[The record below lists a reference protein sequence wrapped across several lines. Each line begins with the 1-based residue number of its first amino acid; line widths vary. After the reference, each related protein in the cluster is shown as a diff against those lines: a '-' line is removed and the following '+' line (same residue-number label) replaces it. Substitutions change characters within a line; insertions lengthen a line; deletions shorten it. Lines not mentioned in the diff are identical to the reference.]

1 MWKIIY
7 RDIQGDKE
15 FSIDNQEYE
24 EIVKFLN
31 KPKMIRLK
39 SGIVLNMSFIKLIEP
54 LPEQQVIPKE
64 FRLPQAG
71 DSTVDEKD
79 KPVRVRGGWQKPS
92 VRENMI
98 RLFNRMKGQGAFKGF
113 KTYQDWE
120 AAKYGKQAC

>member
-54 LPEQQVIPKE
+54 LPEQQVISKE
-64 FRLPQAG
+64 FRLPEVGESTAG
-71 DSTVDEKD
+71 KELRKINITE
-79 KPVRVRGGWQKPS
+79 GM
-92 VRENMI
+92 E
-98 RLFNRMKGQGAFKGF
+98 RLFNLLKSKGLFRDYKNYAQYANRKI
-113 KTYQDWE
+113 
-120 AAKYGKQAC
+120 

>member
-64 FRLPQAG
+64 FRLPEG
-71 DSTVDEKD
+71 RESTAVKELRKINITE
-79 KPVRVRGGWQKPS
+79 GM
-92 VRENMI
+92 E
-98 RLFNRMKGQGAFKGF
+98 RLFDKLKSVGLFRDYKNYTQYTNRKI
-113 KTYQDWE
+113 
-120 AAKYGKQAC
+120 

>member
-7 RDIQGDKE
+7 RDIQGNKE

-54 LPEQQVIPKE
+54 LPEQQVISKE
-64 FRLPQAG
+64 FRLPEVGESTAG
-71 DSTVDEKD
+71 KELRKINITE
-79 KPVRVRGGWQKPS
+79 GM
-92 VRENMI
+92 E
-98 RLFNRMKGQGAFKGF
+98 RLFNKLKSVGLFRDYKNYTQYTNRKI
-113 KTYQDWE
+113 
-120 AAKYGKQAC
+120 